1 MGGLVRWV
9 GYFWNT
15 RGFYNYIE
23 VLTVK
28 NFTFQVLNWYRTREL
43 DLGLNLDLFG
53 LELEPR
59 FEEIDGMDSEYNQL
73 ID

>member
-1 MGGLVRWV
+1 MRWV
-9 GYFWNT
+9 GYYWNT

-23 VLTVK
+23 VLPVK

-43 DLGLNLDLFG
+43 DLGLNLDLF
-53 LELEPR
+53 ELEPR

-73 ID
+73 TNLKH

>member
-1 MGGLVRWV
+1 MRWV
-9 GYFWNT
+9 GYFWNI

-73 ID
+73 IEY

>member
-1 MGGLVRWV
+1 MVI
-9 GYFWNT
+9 FWNT
-15 RGFYNYIE
+15 REFYNYIE

>member
-1 MGGLVRWV
+1 MRWV

>member
-1 MGGLVRWV
+1 MRWV
-9 GYFWNT
+9 GYFWNV
-15 RGFYNYIE
+15 RVFYNYIE

>member
-1 MGGLVRWV
+1 MRWV
-9 GYFWNT
+9 GYFWNI

-59 FEEIDGMDSEYNQL
+59 FEGIDGMDSEYNQL

>member
-1 MGGLVRWV
+1 M
-9 GYFWNT
+9 
-15 RGFYNYIE
+15 
-23 VLTVK
+23 K

>member
-1 MGGLVRWV
+1 MRWV

-73 ID
+73 TILEH

>member
-1 MGGLVRWV
+1 MVRWV

>member
-1 MGGLVRWV
+1 MRWV
-9 GYFWNT
+9 GYFWNI

>member
-1 MGGLVRWV
+1 MRWV
-9 GYFWNT
+9 GDFWNT
-15 RGFYNYIE
+15 RGSYNYIE
-23 VLTVK
+23 VLTMK

>member
-1 MGGLVRWV
+1 MRWV

-28 NFTFQVLNWYRTREL
+28 NITFQVLNWYRTREL